1 MQKEI
6 VFVISMSLLG
16 TRRSFIVYLFDCKTY

>member
-16 TRRSFIVYLFDCKTY
+16 ARSSFVVYLFDCKTY

>member
-16 TRRSFIVYLFDCKTY
+16 VRSSFVVYLLGCKTH